1 MKLSGCNYH
10 EPVTDYK
17 YLFRSRR
24 VLELF
29 FSQWNLKE
37 VVFVNNKPS
46 ELRQYIKTT
55 ITWILCLPVI
65 VILKSE
71 TRRTNSLSAILPFTL
86 IPSECVWKN
95 K

>member
-10 EPVTDYK
+10 VSVTDYK

-55 ITWILCLPVI
+55 ITWIL
-65 VILKSE
+65 
-71 TRRTNSLSAILPFTL
+71 LSTCNCHFK
-86 IPSECVWKN
+86 V
-95 K
+95 